1 MADYQ
6 DFEVKVTND
15 TTLLPVVSGKNY
27 YVVGASNEN
36 NGSPGAVEDE
46 SSKLFGL
53 SQGAVINIP
62 GQGIPCKQI
71 KASTADTHIFY
82 YTR

>member
-6 DFEVKVTND
+6 DFEVKTTNN
-15 TTLLPVVSGKNY
+15 TSLLPIVSGRNY

-36 NGSPGAVEDE
+36 NGGIGAVEDD
-46 SSKLFGL
+46 SGKLFGL
-53 SQGAVINIP
+53 ANGAAINIA

-71 KASTADTHIFY
+71 KASTAQTWVFY
-82 YTR
+82 YLK